1 VTAIA
6 VTDQGLNMG
15 IEVKSKEQVIYVIQT
30 LREFDTVE
38 IMGISG
44 LTIVGGGN
52 SDLFEDEIQ
61 GQYNPTQRVRFTVS
75 LKYTEAFRE
84 N

>member
-1 VTAIA
+1 
-6 VTDQGLNMG
+6 
-15 IEVKSKEQVIYVIQT
+15 
-30 LREFDTVE
+30 
-38 IMGISG
+38 MGISG